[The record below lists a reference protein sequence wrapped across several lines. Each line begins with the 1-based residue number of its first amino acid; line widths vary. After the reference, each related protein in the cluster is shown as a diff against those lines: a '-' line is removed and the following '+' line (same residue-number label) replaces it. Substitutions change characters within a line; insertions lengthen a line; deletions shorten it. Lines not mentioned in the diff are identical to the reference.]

1 MFDGRKKSDKNLLG
15 NITQT
20 MQTTKP
26 TKIEKKKSFL
36 FSSYVSSSIQYI
48 NSIFEDDSLGE

>member
-1 MFDGRKKSDKNLLG
+1 MVDGRQKSDKNLLG

-36 FSSYVSSSIQYI
+36 FFSYVSSSIQYI
-48 NSIFEDDSLGE
+48 NSIFEDDSLRE